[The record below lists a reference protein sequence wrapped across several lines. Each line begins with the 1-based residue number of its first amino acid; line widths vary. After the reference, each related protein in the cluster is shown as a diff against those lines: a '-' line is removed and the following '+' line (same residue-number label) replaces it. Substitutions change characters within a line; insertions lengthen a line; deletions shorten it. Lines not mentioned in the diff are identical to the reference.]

1 MILKK
6 QSLEFLDHRRSPSFS
21 PPAFIDIGEPPTL
34 MRAINC
40 SKCRP
45 PYLSS
50 ASPLLL
56 TPYKHQRLISSAT
69 TPSSHD
75 GHTPPP
81 QPSGLASYTTA
92 GEKGSADYIP
102 HKQGYAP
109 NIPIPSRK
117 FNLPSI
123 KPPKPIPDPNKVVCE
138 PHPKTIRTIGIHY
151 ERQMSAMR
159 RDYMKWRA
167 RQVRDHILRKREA
180 MAQPPKPG
188 PKPFRQSFAEQMADP
203 SFAEQRTLEKQLWGA
218 KNQRE
223 SKRLARVEK
232 LKKTARFNAAQNR
245 KRERIIENY
254 LELYHTCANFI
265 TTEEALNEALNTQFP
280 DKMTYLSPGVE
291 PQTYREIAEDFASG
305 ARNTSY
311 DIGYA
316 ARIRSERRADVIK
329 VLTGNVAGGKPGVDE
344 VLATIQRAMKEQGM
358 SDAHE
363 EVKEKQKRV
372 AKQHVTDTLMR
383 PEGVIRLFSVL
394 MVD

>member
-1 MILKK
+1 
-6 QSLEFLDHRRSPSFS
+6 
-21 PPAFIDIGEPPTL
+21 

-45 PYLSS
+45 PHLSS
-50 ASPLLL
+50 ASALLL
-56 TPYKHQRLISSAT
+56 TPYKHQRLISSTT
-69 TPSSHD
+69 TPSSQH
-75 GHTPPP
+75 GHIPPP
-81 QPSGLASYTTA
+81 QPSGVASYTTA

-102 HKQGYAP
+102 TKRGYAP

-123 KPPKPIPDPNKVVCE
+123 KPPKPLPDPSKVVSE
-138 PHPKTIRTIGIHY
+138 PRPKSIRTIGIHY

-167 RQVRDHILRKREA
+167 RQVRDHILRKNEA
-180 MAQPPKPG
+180 TAQRPKPG
-188 PKPFRQSFAEQMADP
+188 PKPFRQSFAERMADT
-203 SFAEQRTLEKQLWGA
+203 SFAEQRTLENQLWGA

-223 SKRLARVEK
+223 SKRLARMEK
-232 LKKTARFNAAQNR
+232 LKRTARFRTAQNR

-254 LELYHTCANFI
+254 LELYHTCGNFI
-265 TTEEALNEALNTQFP
+265 TTEEALNEALNAQFP

-344 VLATIQRAMKEQGM
+344 VLATIQRAVKEQGM
-358 SDAHE
+358 SDVQDE
-363 EVKEKQKRV
+363 GKEQKRV
-372 AKQHVTDTLMR
+372 AKQPVTDTLTQT
-383 PEGVIRLFSVL
+383 EGVIRPLSVVS
-394 MVD
+394 VD

>member
-1 MILKK
+1 
-6 QSLEFLDHRRSPSFS
+6 
-21 PPAFIDIGEPPTL
+21 

-40 SKCRP
+40 SPKCRP
-45 PYLSS
+45 VHLSS
-50 ASPLLL
+50 PSPLFL
-56 TPYKHQRLISSAT
+56 TPYKRQRLIST
-69 TPSSHD
+69 TRPSLQDLHTPRSQPSSV
-75 GHTPPP
+75 
-81 QPSGLASYTTA
+81 ASYATA
-92 GEKGSADYIP
+92 GEKGSADYVP
-102 HKQGYAP
+102 HKRGYAP

-117 FNLPSI
+117 FNLPSL
-123 KPPKPIPDPNKVVCE
+123 KPPKPLPDPSKVVSE
-138 PHPKTIRTIGIHY
+138 PRPKSIRTIGIHY

-167 RQVRDHILRKREA
+167 RQVRDHILRKNEA
-180 MAQPPKPG
+180 TAQRPKPG

-203 SFAEQRTLEKQLWGA
+203 SFAEQRTLEKQLWGV